1 MSRGSGQVNLKFP
14 LYIPLRGFRMRC
26 SFALVFT
33 QRQASKKTKFS
44 LALPGKGRRVLL
56 LVLNLPL
63 EIIENNAEKANGN
76 LFIRNQDESGSG
88 AVTPPM

>member
-1 MSRGSGQVNLKFP
+1 MLQPV
-14 LYIPLRGFRMRC
+14 I
-26 SFALVFT
+26 
-33 QRQASKKTKFS
+33 
-44 LALPGKGRRVLL
+44 
-56 LVLNLPL
+56 NLPL